1 MAHDRNLALKVQRH
15 DVLDYCAELTDE
27 QWNTPSRAAGWRV
40 RDVIAHMGASCRV
53 LFSPEMIHLL
63 RTEDLERNNDHMVD
77 RRRSWLTSR
86 VLAEF
91 ARWSSVAV
99 VAFDV
104 SGRGKLGTIPV
115 PLGATGRYPAR
126 LLACA
131 LVFDWH
137 THLHYDIAPA
147 LGTPAPPADERRMRA
162 TLEWM
167 LAGMEQMNQPQMGWV
182 DRPLTLTLTG
192 LAGGSWDIRPAG
204 NGRLA
209 VTPAAGADT
218 AACIA
223 GASVDFPGWATRR
236 VGWRDGDLAVT
247 GDRDYAARF
256 LDALNII

>member
-1 MAHDRNLALKVQRH
+1 MADDRVLALKAQRV
-15 DVLDYCAELTDE
+15 DVLGYCADLTDE
-27 QWNTPSRAAGWRV
+27 QWDTPSRAAGWRV

-53 LFSPEMIHLL
+53 LFSPAMIHLL
-63 RTEDLERNNDHMVD
+63 RTEDLERDNDDMVD
-77 RRRSWLTSR
+77 HRRSWPTSR

-91 ARWSSVAV
+91 GRWSSIAA

-104 SGRGKLGTIPV
+104 SGRGIVGTIPV

-126 LLACA
+126 ILPCA

-137 THLHYDIAPA
+137 THLHYDIAPV

-162 TLEWM
+162 SLEWM

-192 LAGGSWDIRPAG
+192 LAGGSWDISPAG
-204 NGRLA
+204 KGRLSVMPA
-209 VTPAAGADT
+209 SRSDSAAG
-218 AACIA
+218 IA

-236 VGWRDGDLAVT
+236 VGWRDSNLTLT
-247 GDRDYAARF
+247 GDADYATRF

>member
-1 MAHDRNLALKVQRH
+1 MADDRILALKAQRR
-15 DVLDYCAELTDE
+15 DVLDYCADLTDE

-53 LFSPEMIHLL
+53 LFSPDMIHLL
-63 RTEDLERNNDHMVD
+63 RTADLERDNDQMVD
-77 RRRSWLTSR
+77 RRRDWPTSR

-91 ARWSSVAV
+91 ARWSSVAA

-104 SGRGKLGTIPV
+104 SGRGKLGTITV

-126 LLACA
+126 ILPCA

-147 LGTPAPPADERRMRA
+147 LGKPAPPTDERRLRA

-167 LAGMEQMNQPQMGWV
+167 LAGMEQMNQPQMRWV
-182 DRPLTLTLTG
+182 DRAVTLTLTG
-192 LAGGSWDIRPAG
+192 LAGGTWDVRPIG
-204 NGRLA
+204 DGRLA
-209 VTPAAGADT
+209 VTPAARADSV
-218 AACIA
+218 AVIE
-223 GASVDFPGWATRR
+223 GASVDFPAWATKRA
-236 VGWRDGDLAVT
+236 GWRDSDLVVT
-247 GDRDYAARF
+247 GDRDYAERF